1 MHLITWL
8 VCHIGG
14 TISARARIQ
23 LLASVLASS
32 CNKCNIKRFFA
43 LHSLQAAQCEDK
55 EEGTKIYYKGKLY
68 SVSSDQ
74 PDIVLAREAW
84 TEIINDKYKSQGN
97 ESGSE
102 SDSMK
107 NRLEEKGLSRDVLD
121 IVDWWKMKISAGS
134 LAHYGVREGRRRME
148 SKYEWG
154 LEDFR

>member
-1 MHLITWL
+1 M
-8 VCHIGG
+8 
-14 TISARARIQ
+14 
-23 LLASVLASS
+23 
-32 CNKCNIKRFFA
+32 
-43 LHSLQAAQCEDK
+43 QAAQCEDK
-55 EEGTKIYYKGKLY
+55 EEGTKIYYKGKLH

-107 NRLEEKGLSRDVLD
+107 IRLEEKGLSRDVLD

-154 LEDFR
+154 LKDFR